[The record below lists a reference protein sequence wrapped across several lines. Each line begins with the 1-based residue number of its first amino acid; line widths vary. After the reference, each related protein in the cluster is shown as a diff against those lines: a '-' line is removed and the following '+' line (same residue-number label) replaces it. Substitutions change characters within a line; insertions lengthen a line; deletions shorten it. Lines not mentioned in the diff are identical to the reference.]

1 MRKVFTLFFVVLCSL
16 SIFGNTYWYRGEV
29 VSESWD
35 AAPMTISDD
44 GFYEYYALTQGGSF
58 KITTGANSW
67 DPAYGSSKL
76 RTGFNGTDFTANK
89 TGVKDIRG
97 WDGGDTENIYAVSN
111 EGTWYVI
118 IYYPNTTVNPG
129 TDPIICAS
137 TTLPNNPKYYITGNA
152 ALVSESVAW
161 NGKAVSSSSDS
172 YTFTNLPAG
181 EYQLVVLPTGNWGE
195 FDRKYTALTD
205 NTDAGLT
212 GDGDDNIC
220 FRLTE
225 PADVTVT
232 YIKTSESS
240 VFTVTTT
247 GEFFS
252 LEEGY
257 YLVGTFSGVDKRLVT
272 DLTADKKFTLNQYLG
287 NNKDE
292 YKLNIT
298 VAEGDR
304 FKAAYVYKNSIS
316 SLVPAEGDDYVI
328 QAAQAGDV
336 TIYFRYDYSGTTWGC
351 NFYVEQN
358 KGTALDNTVDGK
370 KAVKRIV
377 DGQLVIIKNGVKYN
391 ALGAEVK

>member
-1 MRKVFTLFFVVLCSL
+1 MFMKKIFSLFVIALFSVSM
-16 SIFGNTYWYRGEV
+16 FADGNIYYFHGSGVTDWPAREMT
-29 VSESWD
+29 VSE
-35 AAPMTISDD
+35 D
-44 GFYEYYALTQGGSF
+44 GYYEYITLTAAESF
-58 KITTGANSW
+58 KITEGEGWTTSFGSNFLRVGYNSTSV
-67 DPAYGSSKL
+67 D
-76 RTGFNGTDFTANK
+76 
-89 TGVKDIRG
+89 DIHK
-97 WDGGDTENIYAVSN
+97 WDGTGDENIYVTDDA
-111 EGTWYVI
+111 GMWYVI

-152 ALVSESVAW
+152 ALVGESAW
-161 NGKAVSSSSDS
+161 NGKAISSSADT
-172 YTFTNLPAG
+172 YTFTNLAAG
-181 EYQLVVLPTGNWGE
+181 EYQLVVLPTGNWNE

-212 GDGDDNIC
+212 GDNDDNIC

-232 YIKTSESS
+232 YVKTSETS

-257 YLVGTFSGVDKRLVT
+257 YLVGTFSGVDKWLVT

-328 QAAQAGDV
+328 QAAQAGNV
-336 TIYFRYDYSGTTWGC
+336 IIYFRYDYSGTTWGC
-351 NFYVEQN
+351 NFYVVQD
-358 KGTALDNTVDGK
+358 KGTALDNTADEA

-377 DGQLVIIKNGVKYN
+377 NGQLVIEREGKLYN